1 MEILQEIFEVCVIP
15 LLGVLVSYFVR
26 WINLKSKEL
35 IAKQKNELGKKYLE
49 MLNDTIIDCV
59 MATTQTYVD
68 SLKKNGAFDAESQ
81 KIAFDMTFTAVK
93 NLMTEEAEK
102 YLTEIVGD
110 LNLYITQKIEANI
123 QFTKN

>member
-1 MEILQEIFEVCVIP
+1 MEILQEIFKVCVIP

-59 MATTQTYVD
+59 MATT
-68 SLKKNGAFDAESQ
+68 
-81 KIAFDMTFTAVK
+81 
-93 NLMTEEAEK
+93 
-102 YLTEIVGD
+102 
-110 LNLYITQKIEANI
+110 
-123 QFTKN
+123 